1 MSTKME
7 RTMPRPPLREDV
19 PPAELEAFDY
29 VYGREKSKHRSAEP
43 FEMKGYFGAMLNS
56 PPMAELYS
64 RLGSFFRTAGEHD
77 SYQHWERELVDQVI
91 SAEWKTNAVMAM
103 HVRDAVAVGM
113 RPEAIHA
120 IRHHDDSRLTP
131 DELQLVEYVRDV
143 VHGRVSQEAFD
154 ALVKRYG
161 SVRKAVEYTGFTTF
175 LMMTIRNI
183 EALGGPHP
191 SDDEIDRIIQG
202 YLDGTEAI
210 PDPRRGFN

>member
-1 MSTKME
+1 MGTKIE
-7 RTMPRPPLREDV
+7 RSIPRPPSREDL
-19 PPAELEAFDY
+19 PPEELEAFDY
-29 VYGREKSKHRSAEP
+29 VYERERRKHRSPEP

-56 PPMAELYS
+56 PPMAELFS

-103 HVRDAVAVGM
+103 HVRDAVAVGV

-120 IRHHDDSRLTP
+120 IRHHDDSQLTS
-131 DELQLVEYVRDV
+131 DELQLVNYVRDV
-143 VHGRVSQEAFD
+143 VHGRVSQDAFD
-154 ALVKRYG
+154 ALVQRYR
-161 SVRKAVEYTGFTTF
+161 SLRKAVEYTGFITF

-183 EALGGPHP
+183 EALGGPQP
-191 SDDEIDRIIQG
+191 SDEEIDRIIQG
-202 YLDGTEAI
+202 YFDGTEAV